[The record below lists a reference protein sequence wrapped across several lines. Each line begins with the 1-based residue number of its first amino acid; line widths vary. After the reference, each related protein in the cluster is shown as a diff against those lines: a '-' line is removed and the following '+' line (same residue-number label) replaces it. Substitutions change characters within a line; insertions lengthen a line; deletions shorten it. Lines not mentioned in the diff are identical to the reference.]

1 MAGLERESRDRTNEF
16 FGTSILAMRTID
28 LDSLEIFRTVVAE
41 GGIIR
46 AAGKLNRVQ
55 SNVTTRIKQLEQRLG
70 LPLFRRQG
78 RTLVLSAEGQVLLS
92 YAQRLFRL
100 ADEAESELKAGKP
113 MGVLRIGSL
122 ESTAGS
128 RLAPVLSKFHR
139 LHPAVVV
146 ELVTGTTGALVQRV
160 TNFDLEA
167 AFVSEPFTAP
177 GLASTPVFEEELVL
191 ITAKGHPPVT
201 RAPQLAGMT
210 LIAFANGC
218 SYRKR
223 VEDWLGASAVMAART
238 LEFAS
243 YQAMIACV
251 AAGTGFAIVP
261 RSLLTAL
268 KAASDVREHELPA
281 RLRRNRT
288 HLVWNG
294 APPTALERLQEL
306 LRPATAAA
314 RVPA

>member
-1 MAGLERESRDRTNEF
+1 
-16 FGTSILAMRTID
+16 MRTLD
-28 LDSLEIFRTVVAE
+28 LDSLEIFRTVVQE

-70 LPLFRRQG
+70 TTLFRRQG
-78 RTLVLSAEGQVLLS
+78 RTIVLSPEGELLLS
-92 YAQRLFRL
+92 YTQRLFRL
-100 ADEAESELKAGKP
+100 ADEAESRMKEGAP

-128 RLAPVLSKFHR
+128 RLAPILSRYHR
-139 LHPAVVV
+139 QHPGVVV
-146 ELVTGTTGALVQRV
+146 ELATGTTGALIQRV
-160 TNFDLEA
+160 TTFQLEA

-177 GLASTPVFEEELVL
+177 GLQSRKVFEEELVL
-191 ITAKGHPPVT
+191 ITAKDVPGVR
-201 RAPQLAGMT
+201 RASDLAGLT
-210 LIAFANGC
+210 LIAFADGC

-223 VEDWLGASAVMAART
+223 VQEWLGASAVMPART

-261 RSLLTAL
+261 RSLLASLRAT
-268 KAASDVREHELPA
+268 SDVRQHELPA
-281 RLRRNRT
+281 KVRRNHT
-288 HLVWNG
+288 HLVWHG
-294 APPTALERLQEL
+294 TPSSALERLQAL
-306 LRPATAAA
+306 LAPA
-314 RVPA
+314 

>member
-1 MAGLERESRDRTNEF
+1 
-16 FGTSILAMRTID
+16 MRSID
-28 LDSLEIFRTVVAE
+28 LASLEIFRTVVQE
-41 GGIIR
+41 GGIVR

-70 LPLFRRQG
+70 LALFRRQG
-78 RTLVLSAEGQVLLS
+78 RSLVLSPEGEVLLA

-100 ADEAESELKAGKP
+100 ADEAESELRSGRP
-113 MGVLRIGSL
+113 MGVFRIGSL

-139 LHPAVVV
+139 LYPAVVV

-160 TNFDLEA
+160 TSFDIEA

-177 GLASTPVFEEELVL
+177 GLATLPVFDEELVL
-191 ITAKGHPPVT
+191 ITAKQTPAIT
-201 RAPQLAGMT
+201 RAAQLGGMT
-210 LIAFANGC
+210 LVAFANGC

-223 VEDWLGASAVMAART
+223 LEDWLGASAVMPART
-238 LEFAS
+238 LEFGS

-251 AAGTGFAIVP
+251 AAGTGFAVVP
-261 RSLLTAL
+261 RSLLVAL
-268 KAASDVREHELPA
+268 RAASDVRQHELPS
-281 RLRRNRT
+281 RVRRNRT

-294 APPTALERLQEL
+294 TASTALERLQQL
-306 LRPATAAA
+306 LKPAAVAAP
-314 RVPA
+314 VPA